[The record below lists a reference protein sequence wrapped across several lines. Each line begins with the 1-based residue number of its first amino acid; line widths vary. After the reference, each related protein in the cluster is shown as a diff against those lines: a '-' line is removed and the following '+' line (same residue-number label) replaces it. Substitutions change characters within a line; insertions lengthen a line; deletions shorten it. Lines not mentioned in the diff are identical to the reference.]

1 MKDNHDYM
9 LKRLIILLQLFL
21 VASTALWAQGK
32 KLEASEIVHESS
44 YSKEHFPKD
53 KKGEYYNSVAIEV
66 MLNVPNAEFIG
77 DDIIPNATTTITGG
91 YIIFVKIPKKDVT
104 RKFSIRTPEYQPL
117 TVVYHP
123 KQIFNSFELYNMTVT
138 PVEQDQNAG
147 KAWLDFTS
155 RNAQDFTVTVKG
167 QNYGHSFEFTGK
179 NGKTSRTNLP
189 YDTYTY
195 TVHADTY
202 FDYEGQVTLT
212 GEPVTESFTMKTIEG
227 NLTIKREPGVILLVD
242 GKEVSNATLKVH
254 AGEIHTVIAKWGPY
268 LKSET
273 VLVPSEGTTI
283 DMRLKGSLL
292 VATNAKNGTVTLK
305 PVNGTVPDGETWTV
319 GGRIPNLLGTYDVT
333 VNKSGMYSQTKR
345 VEVKANEKKDINISL
360 VRIVDTYGFISYVY
374 SPKAP
379 FGLMFGSVTHWGW
392 YGKAQFAAPSW
403 KVYSAADQNNE
414 DGRDL
419 NGAMPIADLTKEKP
433 ENLDE
438 YGNFR
443 FSITGG
449 AMYRLSHFAFVYAG
463 LGYGSYSNIYE
474 DTNENHWSS
483 ASGDDGSYNKYRFYE
498 GVQCKGMEAEAG
510 LIIKLGNF
518 NIIGGYGYLVG
529 SKSPFADLHVGAGYI
544 F

>member
-1 MKDNHDYM
+1 M

-32 KLEASEIVHESS
+32 KLEASEIVRESS

-167 QNYGHSFEFTGK
+167 QNYGHSFVFTGK

-202 FDYEGQVTLT
+202 FDYDGQVTLT

-227 NLTIKREPGVILLVD
+227 NLTVKREPDITLLVD
-242 GKEVSNATLKVH
+242 GQEVNNAALKVH
-254 AGEIHTVIAKWGPY
+254 AGEKHTITTKWGPY
-268 LKSET
+268 QKTET
-273 VLVPSEGTTI
+273 VLVPSEGITV
-283 DMRLKGSLL
+283 DMQLKGSLE
-292 VATNAKNGTVTLK
+292 VSSNANNGSVRIN
-305 PVNGTVPDGETWTV
+305 PVNGTAPDTESWRV
-319 GGRIPNLLGTYDVT
+319 GNRIPNLLGTYDVT
-333 VNKSGMYSQTKR
+333 VSKSGMYSSTKR
-345 VEVKANEKKDINISL
+345 VEVGANKKESISIRL
-360 VRIVDTYGFISYVY
+360 ERIVDPYSFFSYIY

-379 FGLMFGSVTHWGW
+379 FGFMFGKVEHWGW
-392 YGKAQFAAPSW
+392 YGKMQWAGPSW
-403 KVYSAADQNNE
+403 TAEMKSDSGDNTDYY
-414 DGRDL
+414 DL
-419 NGAMPIADLTKEKP
+419 NGIMPIEDLTKEKP
-433 ENLDE
+433 EDLDE

-443 FSITGG
+443 FSVTGG
-449 AMYRLSHFAFVYAG
+449 AIYRLSHFAFVYAG

-474 DTNENHWSS
+474 DTNENHWKKT
-483 ASGDDGSYNKYRFYE
+483 SGDEGYYNQYRFYE
-498 GVQCKGMEAEAG
+498 GVKCKGMEAEAG

-529 SKSPFADLHVGAGYI
+529 SKSPFADLHVGAG
-544 F
+544 FMF